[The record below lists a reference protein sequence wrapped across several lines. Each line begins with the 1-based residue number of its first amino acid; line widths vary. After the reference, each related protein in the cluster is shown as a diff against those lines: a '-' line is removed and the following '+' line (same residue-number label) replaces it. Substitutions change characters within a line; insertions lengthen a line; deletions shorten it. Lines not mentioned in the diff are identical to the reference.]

1 MAATILVVEDD
12 QSLRE
17 LIRLHLS
24 NAGYEVRVAEDGIAA
39 GYMVLRDPP
48 DLIISDVHMPHM
60 DGFTFVAALRADP
73 ALPRFPVIFLTSH
86 SEGDDIGKELGAVAY
101 LSKPVRSDKL
111 LELVAQHVPDGKYAI
126 G

>member
-1 MAATILVVEDD
+1 MAAKILVVEDD

-39 GYMVLRDPP
+39 GYVVLRDPP

-86 SEGDDIGKELGAVAY
+86 TEGDDIGKELGAVAY
-101 LSKPVRSDKL
+101 LGKPVRSDRL
-111 LELVAQHVPDGKYAI
+111 LELVAQHVPDGKYSI